1 MSTRLE
7 ALTARR
13 RALQDRCARQRGEI
27 GETQASI
34 DAGAAR
40 VDHALA
46 VARQL
51 TPLLVVGGIVIVVAV
66 GPGRVWA
73 LLRQGLAILPVATR
87 AFRLLR

>member
-1 MSTRLE
+1 MSARLE
-7 ALTARR
+7 ILTARR
-13 RALQDRCARQRGEI
+13 RDLQDRCARQRGEI
-27 GETQASI
+27 GDAQASI
-34 DAGAAR
+34 EAGTAR

>member
-7 ALTARR
+7 ALNARR

-27 GETQASI
+27 GEAQTAI
-34 DAGAAR
+34 DAGTAR
-40 VDHALA
+40 VDHAIA

-51 TPLLVVGGIVIVVAV
+51 TPLLVVGGLVIVVAV

-87 AFRLLR
+87 MLRLLR

>member
-7 ALTARR
+7 TWTTRR
-13 RALQDRCARQRGEI
+13 RDLQDRCARQRGEI
-27 GETQASI
+27 GNAQASI
-34 DAGAAR
+34 NAGAAR

-51 TPLLVVGGIVIVVAV
+51 TPLLVVGGGVIVVAV

-73 LLRQGLAILPVATR
+73 LLRQGLAILPIATR
-87 AFRLLR
+87 ALRLLR

>member
-13 RALQDRCARQRGEI
+13 RALQDRCARERGEI
-27 GETQASI
+27 GDAQASI

-40 VDHALA
+40 VDYALA

-73 LLRQGLAILPVATR
+73 MLRQGLAILPIATR
-87 AFRLLR
+87 TFRLLR

>member
-7 ALTARR
+7 TLTARR
-13 RALQDRCARQRGEI
+13 RNLQDRSARQRGEI
-27 GETQASI
+27 GELHATI

-40 VDHALA
+40 IDYALA

-51 TPLLVVGGIVIVVAV
+51 TPLLVVAGVVVVVAV

-87 AFRLLR
+87 ALRLLR